1 MVAKML
7 ASLNKTKPFL
17 GVDLDDTSQDLE
29 IILALKA
36 ASAAIERET
45 NRSYEHKPY
54 RQTLDGSGTQF
65 LRLRNFPVHSVSM
78 LKVEGK
84 EQDSGSFVI
93 ESENGMLFRRSGW
106 PCGSRLIDVEY
117 LAGYILPSDEAGA
130 PEATLPENIQLACI
144 MFAQM
149 LLRSPGVKSERVG
162 DISVTYDDS
171 KGLPDVVKALI
182 QL

>member
-1 MVAKML
+1 MVIKML
-7 ASLNKTKPFL
+7 ASLKKAKRFF
-17 GVDLDDTSQDLE
+17 GVPEDDTSQDLE
-29 IILALKA
+29 IITVLKA

-45 NRSYEHKPY
+45 NRSYAYKPY

-65 LRLRNFPVHSVSM
+65 LRLRNYPVHEVFM
-78 LKVEGK
+78 LRVEGK
-84 EQDSGSFVI
+84 QQDPDSFVI
-93 ESENGMLFRRSGW
+93 EPENGMLFRRTGW
-106 PCGSRLIDVEY
+106 PCGARLVEVEY

-130 PEATLPENIQLACI
+130 PPATLPENIELACI
-144 MFAQM
+144 MFAQI

-162 DISVTYDDS
+162 DISVTYDES